1 MRIRRLPAVVVALA
15 AAVSLVACGGQREP
29 TGSGT
34 AAGGRLTI
42 ATGNTTGNT
51 TGVYYQLGGAL
62 ASVISQKVTGYRATA
77 SETGASVQNI
87 QGLVGGNYDI
97 AFSLGDTAAD
107 AVKGENSFQTKQD
120 VVALTRLY
128 NNYTQVAVRTSAN
141 INSIADLKGKRVS
154 TGSPNS
160 GTEVIARRLLEA
172 AGLDPAK
179 DVTAQRL
186 GLPESVDAMKSGSID
201 ALVWSGGLPTGGI
214 TDLTTSLGKGV
225 KLLPIADLLPKMTEK
240 YGSVYAEAPIPAATY
255 KQPGDVA
262 TIVVPNVL
270 LVRKD
275 MKDELAEQLTKTIY
289 ENLDALVAVNAAAK
303 GITKENAAKTEP
315 VPLHPGAQK
324 ALDGLK

>member
-1 MRIRRLPAVVVALA
+1 MALLAVVSLA
-15 AAVSLVACGGQREP
+15 ACGGQRQP
-29 TGSGT
+29 AGSSEG
-34 AAGGRLTI
+34 GGRLTI
-42 ATGNTTGNT
+42 ATGNT

-62 ASVISQKVTGYRATA
+62 ASVISQKMSGYRATA

-87 QGLVGGNYDI
+87 QGLVSGNYDV
-97 AFSLGDTAAD
+97 AFSLGDSAAD
-107 AVKGENSFQTKQD
+107 AVKGVNSFKEKQD

-128 NNYTQVAVRTSAN
+128 NNYTQVAVRTAAN

-160 GTEVIARRLLEA
+160 GTEVIARRLLSS
-172 AGLDPAK
+172 AGLDPGK

-214 TDLTTSLGKGV
+214 TDLVTSMGKGV
-225 KLLPIADLLPKMTEK
+225 KLLPITDLLPKMQEK
-240 YGSVYAEAPIPAATY
+240 YGEVYSAAPIPAATY
-255 KQPGDVA
+255 KQPADVA

-275 MKDELAEQLTKTIY
+275 MKDELAEQLTKTLY
-289 ENLDALVAVNAAAK
+289 DNLDSLVTVNAAAK
-303 GITKENAAKTEP
+303 GITLDSADKTDP
-315 VPLHPGAQK
+315 VPLHPGAKK
-324 ALDGLK
+324 AIDGLR

>member
-1 MRIRRLPAVVVALA
+1 MRLRSVAVALVTV
-15 AAVSLVACGGQREP
+15 VSLAACGGQREP
-29 TGSGT
+29 SGSGSES
-34 AAGGRLTI
+34 GGRLTI
-42 ATGNTTGNT
+42 ATGNT

-62 ASVISQKVTGYRATA
+62 ASVISQKMSGYRATA

-97 AFSLGDTAAD
+97 AFSLGDSAAD
-107 AVKGENSFQTKQD
+107 AVNGENSFKTKQD

-128 NNYTQVAVRTSAN
+128 NNYTQVAVRASAN

-172 AGLDPAK
+172 AGLDPAS

-214 TDLTTSLGKGV
+214 TDLTTSMGKGV
-225 KLLPIADLLPKMTEK
+225 KLLPIADLLPKMFDK
-240 YGSVYAEAPIPAATY
+240 YGAVYSQAPIPAATY
-255 KQPGDVA
+255 KQPADVA

-275 MKDELAEQLTKTIY
+275 MKDELAEQLTKTLY
-289 ENLDALVAVNAAAK
+289 ENMGALVAVNAAAK
-303 GITKENAAKTEP
+303 GITLENATKTDP
-315 VPLHPGAQK
+315 VLLHPGAKK

>member
-1 MRIRRLPAVVVALA
+1 MRIRRLPAAVVALA
-15 AAVSLVACGGQREP
+15 AVVSLVACGGQREP

-42 ATGNTTGNT
+42 ATGNTTG
-51 TGVYYQLGGAL
+51 VYYQLGGAL
-62 ASVISQKVTGYRATA
+62 ASVISQKVSGYRATA
-77 SETGASVQNI
+77 SETGASVQNV
-87 QGLVGGNYDI
+87 QGLVAGNYDI

-107 AVKGENSFQTKQD
+107 AVKGVNSFKAPQD
-120 VVALTRLY
+120 VAALTRLY
-128 NNYTQVAVRTSAN
+128 NNYTQVAVRTSAG
-141 INSIADLKGKRVS
+141 ITSIADLKGKRVS

-214 TDLTTSLGKGV
+214 TDLTTSLGKDV
-225 KLLPIADLLPKMTEK
+225 KLLPIVDLLPTMQEK
-240 YGSVYAEAPIPAATY
+240 YGTVYVQAPIPAATY
-255 KQPGDVA
+255 KQPADVA

-275 MKDELAEQLTKTIY
+275 MKADLAEQLTKVIY
-289 ENLDALVAVNAAAK
+289 DNKDALVAVNVAAK
-303 GITKENAAKTEP
+303 GITLENADQTDP
-315 VPLHPGAQK
+315 VPLHPGAKK
-324 ALDGLK
+324 AIDGLK

>member
-1 MRIRRLPAVVVALA
+1 MRIRRLPTVVVALA
-15 AAVSLVACGGQREP
+15 AAASLVACGGQREP
-29 TGSGT
+29 TGSGSE
-34 AAGGRLTI
+34 AGGRLTI
-42 ATGNTTGNT
+42 ATGNT

-62 ASVISQKVTGYRATA
+62 ASVISQKMSGYRATA

-87 QGLVGGNYDI
+87 QGLAGGNYDI

-107 AVKGENSFQTKQD
+107 AIKGENSFQSKQD

-186 GLPESVDAMKSGSID
+186 GLPESVDAMKSGTID

-240 YGSVYAEAPIPAATY
+240 YGSVYSVAPIPAATY
-255 KQPGDVA
+255 KQPADVA

-275 MKDELAEQLTKTIY
+275 MKDELAEQLTKTLY
-289 ENLDALVAVNAAAK
+289 ENLDALIAVNAAAK
-303 GITKENAAKTEP
+303 GITKENAAKTDP

-324 ALDGLK
+324 ALDALK

>member
-1 MRIRRLPAVVVALA
+1 MRIRRLPTVVVALA
-15 AAVSLVACGGQREP
+15 AAASLVACGGQRDP
-29 TGSGT
+29 SGSGT

-42 ATGNTTGNT
+42 ATGNT

-62 ASVISQKVTGYRATA
+62 ASVISQKVSGYRATA

-107 AVKGENSFQTKQD
+107 AVKGENSFQSKQD

-172 AGLDPAK
+172 AGLDAAK

-225 KLLPIADLLPKMTEK
+225 KLLPITDLLPKMTEK
-240 YGSVYAEAPIPAATY
+240 YGSVYSAAPIPAATY
-255 KQPGDVA
+255 KQPADVA

-275 MKDELAEQLTKTIY
+275 MKDELAEQLTKTLY
-289 ENLDALVAVNAAAK
+289 ENLDALIAVNAAAK
-303 GITKENAAKTEP
+303 GITKEDAAKTDP

-324 ALDGLK
+324 ALDALK

>member
-1 MRIRRLPAVVVALA
+1 MRLRTVAVALVTV
-15 AAVSLVACGGQREP
+15 VSLAACGGQREP

-34 AAGGRLTI
+34 QSGGRLTI
-42 ATGNTTGNT
+42 ATGNT

-62 ASVISQKVTGYRATA
+62 ASVISEKMSGYRATA

-97 AFSLGDTAAD
+97 AFSLGDSAAD
-107 AVKGENSFQTKQD
+107 AVNGVNSFKSKQD

-160 GTEVIARRLLEA
+160 GTEVIARRLIEA

-214 TDLTTSLGKGV
+214 TDLVTSMGKGV
-225 KLLPIADLLPKMTEK
+225 KLLPIADLLPKMQEK
-240 YGSVYAEAPIPAATY
+240 YGSIYAQAPIPAATY
-255 KQPGDVA
+255 KQPADVA
-262 TIVVPNVL
+262 TIIVPNVL

-275 MKDELAEQLTKTIY
+275 MKDELAEQLTKVVY
-289 ENLDALVAVNAAAK
+289 DNMDALVAVNAAAK
-303 GITKENAAKTEP
+303 GIKLENADKTDP
-315 VPLHPGAQK
+315 VPLHPGAKK
-324 ALDGLK
+324 AIDGLK

>member
-1 MRIRRLPAVVVALA
+1 MRTRRLPTAVLA
-15 AAVSLVACGGQREP
+15 FATVVSLVACGGQREP
-29 TGSGT
+29 AGS
-34 AAGGRLTI
+34 AAADGGRLTI
-42 ATGNTTGNT
+42 ATGNT

-62 ASVISQKVTGYRATA
+62 ASVISQKVEGYRATA

-87 QGLVGGNYDI
+87 QGLVAGNYDV

-107 AVKGENSFQTKQD
+107 AVNGTSSFDAPQE
-120 VVALTRLY
+120 VAALTRLY
-128 NNYTQVAVRTSAN
+128 DNYTQVAVRTAAG

-214 TDLTTSLGKGV
+214 TDLTTSMGKNV
-225 KLLPIADLLPKMTEK
+225 KLLPITDLLPAMQDK
-240 YGSVYAEAPIPAATY
+240 YGAVYSEGTIPAATY
-255 KQPGDVA
+255 KQPADVA
-262 TIVVPNVL
+262 TIAVPNVL

-275 MKDELAEQLTKTIY
+275 MKEDLAEQLTKVLY
-289 ENLDALVAVNAAAK
+289 ENKDALVAVNAAAK
-303 GITKENAAKTEP
+303 GIVLEDAEKTDP
-315 VPLHPGAQK
+315 VTVHPGAKK
-324 ALDGLK
+324 AIDALK

>member
-1 MRIRRLPAVVVALA
+1 MRIRRLPTVVVALA
-15 AAVSLVACGGQREP
+15 AAASLVACGGQREP
-29 TGSGT
+29 SGSG
-34 AAGGRLTI
+34 AEAGGRLTI
-42 ATGNTTGNT
+42 ATGNT

-62 ASVISQKVTGYRATA
+62 ASVISQKMSGYRATA

-107 AVKGENSFQTKQD
+107 AVNGTNSFQSKQD

-172 AGLDPAK
+172 AGLDPAT

-225 KLLPIADLLPKMTEK
+225 KLLPINDLLPKMTEK
-240 YGSVYAEAPIPAATY
+240 YGSVYSEAPIPAATY
-255 KQPGDVA
+255 KQPADVA

-275 MKDELAEQLTKTIY
+275 MKDELAEQLTKTLY

-303 GITKENAAKTEP
+303 GITKENATKTDP

-324 ALDGLK
+324 ALDALK

>member
-1 MRIRRLPAVVVALA
+1 MRLRSVAVALVTV
-15 AAVSLVACGGQREP
+15 VSLAACGGQREP
-29 TGSGT
+29 SGSGSES
-34 AAGGRLTI
+34 GGRLTI
-42 ATGNTTGNT
+42 ATGNT

-62 ASVISQKVTGYRATA
+62 ASVISSKVSGYRATA

-97 AFSLGDTAAD
+97 AFSLGDSAAD
-107 AVKGENSFQTKQD
+107 AVNGENSFKTKQD

-128 NNYTQVAVRTSAN
+128 NNYTQVAVRASAN

-172 AGLDPAK
+172 AGLDPAS

-214 TDLTTSLGKGV
+214 TDLTTSMGKGV
-225 KLLPIADLLPKMTEK
+225 KLLPIADLLPKMFDK
-240 YGSVYAEAPIPAATY
+240 YGAVYSQAPIPAATY
-255 KQPGDVA
+255 KQPADVA

-275 MKDELAEQLTKTIY
+275 MKDELAEQLTKTLY
-289 ENLDALVAVNAAAK
+289 ENMGALVAVNAAAK
-303 GITKENAAKTEP
+303 GITLENATKTDP
-315 VPLHPGAQK
+315 VPLHPGAKK

>member
-1 MRIRRLPAVVVALA
+1 MRIRRLCTAVVALA

-29 TGSGT
+29 AGSGS
-34 AAGGRLTI
+34 ADGGRLTI
-42 ATGNTTGNT
+42 ATGNT

-62 ASVISQKVTGYRATA
+62 AQVISQKVSGYRATA

-87 QGLVGGNYDI
+87 QGLVSGSYDI
-97 AFSLGDTAAD
+97 AFSLGDSASD
-107 AVKGENSFQTKQD
+107 AVKGENSFKAKQD

-128 NNYTQVAVRTSAN
+128 NNYTQVAVRTSAG

-186 GLPESVDAMKSGSID
+186 GLPESVDAMKAGSID

-214 TDLTTSLGKGV
+214 TDLITSMGKGV
-225 KLLPIADLLPKMTEK
+225 KLLPIDDLLPKMQK
-240 YGSVYAEAPIPAATY
+240 RYGTIYTQAPIPAATY
-255 KQPGDVA
+255 KQPADVA

-275 MKDELAEQLTKTIY
+275 MKDELAEQLTKVIF
-289 ENLDALVAVNAAAK
+289 ENMDSLVAVNVAAK
-303 GITKENAAKTEP
+303 GITLDQAEQTMP
-315 VPLHPGAQK
+315 VPLHPGAKK
-324 ALDGLK
+324 AIDGLK

>member
-1 MRIRRLPAVVVALA
+1 MRLRTVAVALV
-15 AAVSLVACGGQREP
+15 AVLSLAACGGQREP
-29 TGSGT
+29 SGSGT
-34 AAGGRLTI
+34 ASGGRLTI
-42 ATGNTTGNT
+42 ATGNT

-62 ASVISQKVTGYRATA
+62 ASVISQKMSGYRATA

-97 AFSLGDTAAD
+97 AFSLGDSAAD
-107 AVKGENSFQTKQD
+107 AVNGVNSFKTKQD

-128 NNYTQVAVRTSAN
+128 NNYTQVAVRTSAG

-160 GTEVIARRLLEA
+160 GTEVIARRLIEA
-172 AGLDPAK
+172 AGLNPAS

-214 TDLTTSLGKGV
+214 TDLFTSMGKGV
-225 KLLPIADLLPKMTEK
+225 KLLPIADLLPKMQEK
-240 YGSVYAEAPIPAATY
+240 YGSIYSQAPIPAATY
-255 KQPGDVA
+255 KQPADVA
-262 TIVVPNVL
+262 TIIVPNVL

-275 MKDELAEQLTKTIY
+275 MKDELAEQLTKVVY
-289 ENLDALVAVNAAAK
+289 DNMDALVAVNAAAK
-303 GITKENAAKTEP
+303 GIKLENADKTDP
-315 VPLHPGAQK
+315 VPLHPGAKK
-324 ALDGLK
+324 AIESLK